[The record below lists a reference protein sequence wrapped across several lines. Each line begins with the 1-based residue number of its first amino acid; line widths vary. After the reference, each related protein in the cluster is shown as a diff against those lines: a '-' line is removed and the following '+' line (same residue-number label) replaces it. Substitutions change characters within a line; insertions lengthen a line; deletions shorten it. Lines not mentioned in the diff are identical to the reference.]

1 MTQKDFF
8 PAVFLLFLAVGACV
22 MAYNM
27 KLGTVHEP
35 GAGLVPFGV
44 AALLGLM
51 SLGLLLRCFV
61 YGHLAIRDENPAFK
75 GVAWVRV
82 LLVLCTLLGYGLVF
96 EILGF
101 HICTFFLVAVLLRLT
116 ASQRWWLT
124 GTISLITVLVAYAIF
139 ELWLGC
145 PFPRGPFGI

>member
-8 PAVFLLFLAVGACV
+8 PAIFLLVLAVGACV

-27 KLGTVHEP
+27 KLGTVQEP

-51 SLGLLLRCFV
+51 SLGLSFRSLFYKAFLS
-61 YGHLAIRDENPAFK
+61 RDENPGFK

-82 LLVLCTLLGYGLVF
+82 LLVLCTLLGYGLFF

-101 HICTFFLVAVLLRLT
+101 HICTFFIVVILLRLT